1 MALVQSIQTD
11 FGVEASYWH
20 ILSLQVNR
28 VQQAVQVTMAGYIDA
43 RTRAAGHRPI
53 AVMTLSLDRADF
65 PGSVDGVRYDAVYDW
80 LKQPVADSETTP
92 FAGSADA

>member
-1 MALVQSIQTD
+1 MALLRSIETD

-20 ILSLQVNR
+20 VLALQVNR
-28 VQQAVQVTMAGYIDA
+28 VQQGVQVTMAGYIDA

-65 PGSVDGVRYDAVYDW
+65 PGNADGVRYDAIYDR
-80 LKQPVADSETTP
+80 LKQPAADGEAAP
-92 FAGSADA
+92 FAGSVDA